1 MLTSRKKN
9 ITIKFL
15 FLFSLS
21 TISFAQSAGES
32 GLAFLKFGFGARNV
46 AMSDLGVVATSDL
59 SALNYNPSLI
69 AFNDKTQLS
78 FTHNSLFQ
86 DLNSEMLGASF
97 SMFGL
102 PIAIGINTTTI
113 ANIEVRS
120 QPGEVESVF
129 SAHYFAGSI
138 STAYEIINNFY
149 AGATI
154 KYLYENLFSDD
165 ANGLGFDFGI
175 SYEGLVDGL
184 SLGAAVRNIGSMNEL
199 RSQSTKLPTDLRI
212 GAAYN
217 YSIINSRLDFT
228 LLTGFQKYLEQTD
241 SHLHFGGEVVYDKM
255 FAVRVGYASSY
266 DSKSISTG
274 FGIKWKGLN
283 LDYAFVPFKYGL
295 GDSHIL
301 SFIYTF
307 E

>member
-1 MLTSRKKN
+1 MLTSRKEN
-9 ITIKFL
+9 IVIKFL
-15 FLFSLS
+15 ILFFFCSV
-21 TISFAQSAGES
+21 SFAQSAGES
-32 GLAFLKFGFGARNV
+32 GLSFLKFGFGARNV
-46 AMSDLGVVATSDL
+46 AMSDLGVVSANDL
-59 SALNYNPSLI
+59 SALNYNASLI
-69 AFNDKTQLS
+69 ALNNKTQLS

-86 DLNSEMLGASF
+86 DLNSEMFGVSF
-97 SMFGL
+97 SAFGL
-102 PIAIGINTTTI
+102 PVAIGINTTTV

-175 SYEGLVDGL
+175 SYQGFVNGL
-184 SLGAAVRNIGSMNEL
+184 SLGAALRNIGSMNEL

-217 YSIINSRLDFT
+217 YSITNSRLDFT

-241 SHLHFGGEVVYDKM
+241 SHIHFGGEVVYDKM
-255 FAVRVGYASSY
+255 FAVRVGYASGY

>member
-1 MLTSRKKN
+1 MLTSRKEN
-9 ITIKFL
+9 IAIKILVLL
-15 FLFSLS
+15 F
-21 TISFAQSAGES
+21 ISSAILAQSAGES
-32 GLAFLKFGFGARNV
+32 GLAFLKFGFGARNI
-46 AMSDLGVVATSDL
+46 AMSDLGVVSVNDL

-69 AFNDKTQLS
+69 ALNNKTQLS
-78 FTHNSLFQ
+78 FSHNSLFQ
-86 DLNSEMLGASF
+86 DLNSEMFGASF
-97 SMFGL
+97 SIFGL
-102 PIAIGINTTTI
+102 PVAVGVNTTTV

-120 QPGEVESVF
+120 QPGDVESVF

-149 AGATI
+149 AGATV
-154 KYLYENLFSDD
+154 KYLYENIFSDD

-175 SYEGLVDGL
+175 SYQGLVNGL
-184 SLGAAVRNIGSMNEL
+184 SLGAALRNIGSMNEL
-199 RSQSTKLPTDLRI
+199 RAQPTKLPTDLRI

-217 YSIINSRLDFT
+217 YSLINSRLDFT
-228 LLTGFQKYLEQTD
+228 LLAGFQKYLEQTD
-241 SHLHFGGEVVYDKM
+241 SHLHAGGEVVYDKM
-255 FAVRVGYASSY
+255 LALRVGYVSGY

-274 FGIKWKGLN
+274 FGIKWKGIN

>member
-9 ITIKFL
+9 IAIKFL
-15 FLFSLS
+15 VLFFFCSV
-21 TISFAQSAGES
+21 SFAQSAGES

-46 AMSDLGVVATSDL
+46 AMSDLGVVAANDLTS
-59 SALNYNPSLI
+59 LNYNPSLI
-69 AFNDKTQLS
+69 ALNSKTQLS

-86 DLNSEMLGASF
+86 DLNSEMFGASF
-97 SMFGL
+97 SVFGL
-102 PIAIGINTTTI
+102 PVAIGINTTTI

-120 QPGEVESVF
+120 QPGDVESLF

-149 AGATI
+149 TGATV
-154 KYLYENLFSDD
+154 KYLYENIFSDD

-175 SYEGLVDGL
+175 SYQGLVNGL
-184 SLGAAVRNIGSMNEL
+184 SLGAALRNIGSMNEL

-217 YSIINSRLDFT
+217 FPITNSRLDFT

-241 SHLHFGGEVVYDKM
+241 SHIHIGGEVVYDKM
-255 FAVRVGYASSY
+255 FAVRVGYASGY

-274 FGIKWKGLN
+274 FGIKWKGIN

-295 GDSHIL
+295 GDSHIN

>member
-1 MLTSRKKN
+1 MLTSRKEN
-9 ITIKFL
+9 IVIKFL
-15 FLFSLS
+15 VLFFLCTVL
-21 TISFAQSAGES
+21 FAQSAGEN
-32 GLAFLKFGFGARNV
+32 GLTFLKFGFGARNV
-46 AMSDLGVVATSDL
+46 AMSDLGVVSANDL

-69 AFNDKTQLS
+69 ALNNKTQLS
-78 FTHNSLFQ
+78 FSHNSLFQ
-86 DLNSEMLGASF
+86 DLSSEMFGASF
-97 SMFGL
+97 SIFGL
-102 PIAIGINTTTI
+102 PVAVGINTTTI

-149 AGATI
+149 AGATV
-154 KYLYENLFSDD
+154 KYLYENFFSDD

-175 SYEGLVDGL
+175 SYEGLVDGFL
-184 SLGAAVRNIGSMNEL
+184 LGASVRNIGSMNEL

-217 YSIINSRLDFT
+217 YSITNSKLDFT

-241 SHLHFGGEVVYDKM
+241 SHLHAGGEVVYDKM
-255 FAVRVGYASSY
+255 FSLRVGYTGGY

-274 FGIKWKGLN
+274 FGIKWKGIN
-283 LDYAFVPFKYGL
+283 LDYAYVPFKYGL
-295 GDSHIL
+295 GDSHII

-307 E
+307 L

>member
-1 MLTSRKKN
+1 MLTSRKEN
-9 ITIKFL
+9 ITMKVLIL
-15 FLFSLS
+15 FFFS
-21 TISFAQSAGES
+21 TVIIAQSAGES

-46 AMSDLGVVATSDL
+46 AMSDLGIVAANDLTS
-59 SALNYNPSLI
+59 LNYNPSLI
-69 AFNDKTQLS
+69 ALNNKTQLS

-86 DLNSEMLGASF
+86 DLNSEMFGASF
-97 SMFGL
+97 SIFGL
-102 PIAIGINTTTI
+102 PVAVGINTTTI

-120 QPGEVESVF
+120 QPGDAESLF

-138 STAYEIINNFY
+138 STAYEILNNFY

-175 SYEGLVDGL
+175 SYEGLVNGL
-184 SLGAAVRNIGSMNEL
+184 SIGAALRNIGSMNEL

-217 YSIINSRLDFT
+217 YSIIDSRFDFT
-228 LLTGFQKYLEQTD
+228 AIAGYQKYLEQTD
-241 SHLHFGGEVVYDKM
+241 SHLHIGGEVVYDKM
-255 FAVRVGYASSY
+255 FAMRVGFASGY

-274 FGIKWKGLN
+274 FGIKWKGIN
-283 LDYAFVPFKYGL
+283 LDYAFVPYKYGL
-295 GDSHIL
+295 GDSHII
-301 SFIYTF
+301 SFIFTF
-307 E
+307 